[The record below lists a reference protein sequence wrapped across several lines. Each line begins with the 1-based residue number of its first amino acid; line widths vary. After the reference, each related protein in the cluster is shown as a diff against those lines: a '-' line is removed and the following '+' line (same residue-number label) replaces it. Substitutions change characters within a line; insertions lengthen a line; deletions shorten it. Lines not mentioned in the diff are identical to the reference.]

1 MTRSWTDADVGR
13 VSERVA
19 ELAAGLPGV
28 VVEESFGHVACR
40 LGSKRLAWVLV
51 DHHGDGRLALC
62 VKAPPGELE
71 TLLAADPERYF
82 TPQYVRGWVGVELHE
97 VEPDWQEVASLLE
110 QAWRMIAG
118 RAAVAAY
125 DASRRR

>member
-1 MTRSWTDADVGR
+1 MTRSWDDADVGR
-13 VSERVA
+13 VGERIA

-28 VVEESFGHVACR
+28 VVEESFGHLSIR

-71 TLLAADPERYF
+71 SLLEADPARYF
-82 TPQYVRGWVGVELHE
+82 RPKYVRHWVGVELFE
-97 VEPDWQEVASLLE
+97 VAPDWAEIGALLE
-110 QAWRMIAG
+110 QAWRMLAG
-118 RAAVAAY
+118 KRAVLAY
-125 DASRRR
+125 DAAKER